1 MPKKNLLIFITLI
14 SLVIIGALIFDLM
27 QSSKHKTLQSS
38 IDDSYSV
45 VTVDMDLDTSVV
57 STKDILSG
65 QDPLLVVV
73 QPSKNQSEAPSIYVI
88 RNLTELA
95 ALNIHQNKT
104 INQFDPIYKT
114 LALAYLPA
122 PKTAQQ
128 LFSAPGKF
136 FSRDNPK
143 IRIVP
148 LDTAGIRGILFDEN
162 WDWVREQDVKHP
174 NFAETIIFALMADNS
189 KRPISEVKVPFSII
203 RDVQESLKLSKKN

>member
-148 LDTAGIRGILFDEN
+148 LDTEFSLMKIGIGSESRTSSIL
-162 WDWVREQDVKHP
+162 
-174 NFAETIIFALMADNS
+174 
-189 KRPISEVKVPFSII
+189 ISQKQLF
-203 RDVQESLKLSKKN
+203 LLSWQTTVNDLSQK